1 MKIEERHEREQYFFD
16 DATIVAVAEMLAPM
30 GRVCVLCAPMVGA
43 VLEKRGCG
51 PIVLDVDERFS
62 HLRGFRRWDL
72 HRPTHVN
79 ERFDVVFVDPPFFN
93 LSLSQMFT
101 AVRLLAQF
109 DFTQRLAITYLAR
122 RKDAILDSFAMFQLR
137 PTGFQPTYQ
146 TVDTAERNEIEL
158 FANFELK
165 SESC

>member
-16 DATIVAVAEMLAPM
+16 DATIAAVANMLAPM

-43 VLEKRGCG
+43 ELERRGCD
-51 PIVLDVDERFS
+51 PVVLDVDERFS
-62 HLRGFRRWDL
+62 GLCGFRRWDIY
-72 HRPTHVN
+72 RPTHLE
-79 ERFDVVFVDPPFFN
+79 ERFDVMFADPPFFN
-93 LSLSQMFT
+93 VSLSQLFT
-101 AVRLLAQF
+101 AVRLLARF
-109 DFTQRLAITYLAR
+109 DISQRLAITYLSR
-122 RKDAILDSFAMFQLR
+122 RRDAILGTFAPFQLR
-137 PTGFQPTYQ
+137 PTGFRPTYR